1 MDNKI
6 YSPGPSINLKDAF
19 IYILALQGQKFYIG
33 KTAGVL
39 EQVIQLHIAGNGGEW
54 TNKNKPTNL
63 VNSFKSTSSFDEDN
77 VTKEYM
83 IKYGID
89 NVRGGSYSTIVLD
102 EWQVKSLQ
110 REFDRISKSPN
121 TEKCEKCEGVG
132 HNAKHCT
139 VEKDKK
145 MKEYL
150 AKFEKKES
158 VEAEIIQIE
167 KTILLVKNYTNP
179 YKFIAKYSRE
189 MHQYNPEWI
198 VIVPSLNIEAIEYTD
213 RLKSERIG
221 LMRRLYEMYIS
232 ISEDGEFERNIPV
245 PLSMVVNKIFVKR
258 RKIEE
263 EYLASLPEDYQQ
275 IFKENGFDNIFEI
288 VRQDLFE
295 KLEYLT
301 KRMVEFY
308 I

>member
-6 YSPGPSINLKDAF
+6 YPPGPSIQLKDSF

-33 KTAGVL
+33 KTAGIL
-39 EQVIQLHIAGNGGEW
+39 EQIIQQHIAGNGGEW
-54 TNKNKPTNL
+54 TQKHKPTNL
-63 VNSFKSTSSFDEDN
+63 VNSFKSNSSFDEDN

-89 NVRGGSYSTIVLD
+89 NVRGGSYTSVVLD

-110 REFDRISKSPN
+110 REFARISGTQT
-121 TEKCEKCEGVG
+121 TEKCEKCDATG
-132 HNAKHCT
+132 HSAKYCT
-139 VEKDKK
+139 VEKDKR

-150 AKFEKKES
+150 AKFEEKEQ
-158 VEAEIIQIE
+158 VESEISQIE
-167 KTILLVKNYTNP
+167 KLILLTKNYMNP

-189 MHQYNPEWI
+189 VHQYNPEWI
-198 VIVPSLNIEAIEYTD
+198 VIVPSLSIEAIEYSD
-213 RLKSERIG
+213 RLKSERVG
-221 LMRRLYEMYIS
+221 LMRRLYDMYVS
-232 ISEDGEFERNIPV
+232 TSDDGEFERSVPV
-245 PLSMVVNKIFVKR
+245 PLQMVVNKIYLKR

-263 EYLASLPEDYQQ
+263 EYMASLPEEYQQ

-288 VRQDLFE
+288 VRQDLFD

-301 KRMVEFY
+301 KRMVEFF
-308 I
+308 